1 MKKLLIV
8 IFTILLTACSTSSR
22 VATPEFSQ
30 KGDSTVKEVSHHRTL
45 IMSNLSNLNNTYYCS
60 AAVIKYKDKVRVIT
74 NNHCCGHDLIMYKEG
89 LSSVLKTSPT
99 KDLCEISPIDE
110 KEGIELAESTPKLT
124 STVTMIGSYPFY
136 NTFVLNPIEARIIG
150 YDKFTVPQI
159 KLDAD
164 IVLTNREVYHGMS
177 GGPVVANG
185 KLVGINMVTFLH
197 EQRNMSGFIPV
208 EVIRAFLDE

>member
-8 IFTILLTACSTSSR
+8 IFTILLTACSTSPR
-22 VATPEFSQ
+22 VATSDFSQ
-30 KGDSTVKEVSHHRTL
+30 RDSSVKEISHHRML
-45 IMSNLSNLNNTYYCS
+45 VMSNLANLNNTYYCS
-60 AAVIKYKDKVRVIT
+60 AAVVKYKDKVRVIT
-74 NNHCCGHDLIMYKEG
+74 NNHCCGHDLIMYKDG

-110 KEGIELAESTPKLT
+110 KEGIELAEATPKLT

-136 NTFVLNPIEARIIG
+136 NTYVLNPIEARIIG

-159 KLDAD
+159 GLDAD

-177 GGPVVANG
+177 GGPVIANG

-197 EQRNMSGFIPV
+197 EQRNVSGFIPV

>member
-30 KGDSTVKEVSHHRTL
+30 GDSTVKEVSHHRTL
-45 IMSNLSNLNNTYYCS
+45 IMSNLSNLNNAYYCS

-99 KDLCEISPIDE
+99 KDLCEIAPIDE
-110 KEGIELAESTPKLT
+110 KEGIELADSTPKLT

-150 YDKFTVPQI
+150 YDRFTVPQI